1 MSWARH
7 GGIEL
12 GTEGDSF
19 FVVFDDADRA
29 LRAAADAQRAVNDAP
44 ELVAVRLRIRIG
56 VHTGLA
62 RPIEGQYRA
71 LCVHQAARV
80 ESCARGGQIYTT
92 DETLERCPRTS
103 DAYSTRM
110 LGRFRVRDFD
120 EPVRLH
126 LVVPT
131 GTPAVDLPPRVR
143 PADHHNL
150 VRPTTDLVDR
160 DAGRAEIRELIRPG
174 RLTTITGPGGVG
186 KTRLAIA
193 VALEDPDRWPD
204 GTWLVDLSATRS
216 SQDVP
221 AAIADGLGLPGSPTD
236 EPWNAVVRG
245 IGNQQLLLVL
255 DNCEQ
260 LDDGLARMVNELL
273 ADCPGVAVLTTS
285 RTPLGLNSEQVVRL
299 HGLSTDPP
307 DAPALELLRQR
318 VGPRATT
325 FDEADAIA
333 LCSALDGLPVAIEVA
348 SRQLAVST
356 PGELVTQL
364 NTGIALPDS
373 RDPTMPERHRSLDR
387 LIHHSET
394 LLSPEA
400 LELLRRL
407 TVVAST
413 FDLPTASVLGGFG
426 TGRHS
431 ALIEMMLEL
440 VDASLVEVVTVEG
453 SSRYRLLKTVR
464 QYERSKVAA
473 GDAVTITRLHAT
485 ALLGVVGPERPLDR
499 AWMGSMASELDN
511 IRHVA
516 DSLLNSESTGDVAP
530 ALELVCSI
538 VQFHDCS
545 DTFHA
550 GVDEAVRWL
559 ERTDAAVPERAA
571 LLARLADLHLR
582 IGELDR
588 AAAALDRAVELEAA
602 CGLPSWDRVAI
613 VRAKG
618 ELALRRGKPLE
629 TAATHAHD
637 VEAGTHESGTGA
649 AAQSSRGRALRA
661 R

>member
-1 MSWARH
+1 MLTVHDRVLRDVWARH

-160 DAGRAEIRELIRPG
+160 DAGRAEIRDLIRPG

-204 GTWLVDLSATRS
+204 GMWLVDLSATRS

-260 LDDGLARMVNELL
+260 LDDGLARMVNDLL

-333 LCSALDGLPVAIEVA
+333 LCSARWTA
-348 SRQLAVST
+348 SRSPSRSPADSSLCR
-356 PGELVTQL
+356 PLV
-364 NTGIALPDS
+364 N
-373 RDPTMPERHRSLDR
+373 
-387 LIHHSET
+387 
-394 LLSPEA
+394 
-400 LELLRRL
+400 
-407 TVVAST
+407 
-413 FDLPTASVLGGFG
+413 
-426 TGRHS
+426 
-431 ALIEMMLEL
+431 
-440 VDASLVEVVTVEG
+440 
-453 SSRYRLLKTVR
+453 SSR
-464 QYERSKVAA
+464 S
-473 GDAVTITRLHAT
+473 
-485 ALLGVVGPERPLDR
+485 
-499 AWMGSMASELDN
+499 
-511 IRHVA
+511 
-516 DSLLNSESTGDVAP
+516 
-530 ALELVCSI
+530 
-538 VQFHDCS
+538 
-545 DTFHA
+545 
-550 GVDEAVRWL
+550 
-559 ERTDAAVPERAA
+559 
-571 LLARLADLHLR
+571 
-582 IGELDR
+582 
-588 AAAALDRAVELEAA
+588 
-602 CGLPSWDRVAI
+602 
-613 VRAKG
+613 
-618 ELALRRGKPLE
+618 
-629 TAATHAHD
+629 
-637 VEAGTHESGTGA
+637 
-649 AAQSSRGRALRA
+649 
-661 R
+661 